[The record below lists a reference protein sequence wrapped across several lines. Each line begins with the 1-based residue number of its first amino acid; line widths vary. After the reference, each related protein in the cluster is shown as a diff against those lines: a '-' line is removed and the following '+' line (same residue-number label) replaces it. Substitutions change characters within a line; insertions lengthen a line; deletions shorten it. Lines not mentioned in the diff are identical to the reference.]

1 MAVQEGHP
9 FVCEL
14 RKQNSEA
21 IWDLGSLLVARA
33 PSVLAS
39 APLSKPAAV
48 CIAGRAE
55 GTLHCGDRR
64 LRQSF
69 YAARHIRPWDE
80 VSLFFV
86 D

>member
-9 FVCEL
+9 FVCRL
-14 RKQNSEA
+14 LKQNTKA
-21 IWDLGSLLVARA
+21 IWDLGSLLPARA

-48 CIAGRAE
+48 CIAGGAE
-55 GTLHCGDRR
+55 GTLHCSDRR
-64 LRQSF
+64 FQESF
-69 YAARHIRPWDE
+69 HAARHIHPWDE
-80 VSLFFV
+80 VSLIFG